1 MPDGLRDRLQAALGS
16 TYTLGRELSGG
27 MSRVFV
33 AQEAS
38 LARQVV
44 VKVLPPERTYGVSVD
59 RFRREIQLAAHL
71 QHPHIVPV
79 LSAGEADGL
88 LYYTMPFVAGE
99 SLRARLAGQT
109 GPAPLAE
116 SIRILRDVASALAFA
131 HQRGIVHR
139 DIKPDN
145 VLLAG
150 DSAALA
156 DFGIAKA
163 LSAAAGAEAALTTA
177 GITLGTP
184 AYMAPEQATGDA
196 EMDHRA
202 DLYSF
207 GAMAYEMLTGQQ
219 PFPRATPQAVLV
231 AHAVE
236 KPPSLAARRPDLPPS
251 LATTVMRLL
260 EKHPEDRP
268 QSAEEVIRTLDGVA
282 TPSGG
287 SATMSAIRAR
297 RRRRWQP
304 VAAAAGVSV
313 VALAGILWSRGGLGD
328 AGPVQRRPVLLADFT
343 ARAADSTLASIVTE
357 ALRSDL
363 SQSPAVVLL
372 SSDRVAEA
380 LARSGRDRSAPVDL
394 ALGRELAQ
402 REGAVAAVG
411 GDVSDV
417 GGQVLLSARIVDP
430 ASGEDLGSLREAAS
444 DSSTVLAAI
453 DRLSKGVR
461 ERLGE
466 SARTLKAAQPLAHAT
481 TSSLD
486 ALRKYTQA
494 LALKENA
501 ATQAEATALL
511 EEAVRLDTGFALAW
525 RELSEL
531 RPLTSGSWDALQ
543 HALSHRDRLTPSE
556 RAFTEATYDDFAGD
570 FQGAI
575 AALRKVVAL
584 DPANA
589 TAWGN
594 LADLLLTRVN
604 DDQGALSATR
614 NALEA
619 SGYAP
624 ARFGAV
630 IDAEMAN
637 GHVDVARRVLDSLG
651 ALAPGSPEALMA
663 QVAWSSHFGEYQAA
677 DSVADAALRR
687 SQGSPALAARWENVR
702 RNLLLLQGRM
712 HEAEAHHRRF
722 VDYLAKTSGGEAA
735 LAHEFAYAQLLS
747 RLQGPGPAVERRLD
761 DALRRFPPEKM
772 NPLDPDYVFMASSAA
787 WTRRS
792 RFARELL
799 GRWSAAQPK
808 EMPVDSAWLFW
819 ALGDIA
825 LSEGRY
831 EESARLQGRA
841 GDLLPGVE
849 NLFPHRAHPHDLL
862 GHTDSTIVLYERY
875 LGRVTQLGGRLM
887 WLDPAH
893 LAETYEALGRNYEN
907 RAQPDSAAKY
917 YQALLDL
924 WKNADPELQPK
935 KKSLREALA
944 RMTAEKGSQQPLRGA
959 PAVD

>member
-1 MPDGLRDRLQAALGS
+1 
-16 TYTLGRELSGG
+16 

-33 AQEAS
+33 AEEAS

-59 RFRREIQLAAHL
+59 RFRREIQLAAQL

-99 SLRARLAGQT
+99 SLRARLAGRT
-109 GPAPLAE
+109 GLAPLSE

-184 AYMAPEQATGDA
+184 AYMAPEQATSDA
-196 EMDHRA
+196 KMDHRA

-251 LATTVMRLL
+251 LSTIVMRLL

-282 TPSGG
+282 TPSDG
-287 SATMSAIRAR
+287 SATMPALRV
-297 RRRRWQP
+297 RRRRWLP
-304 VAAAAGVSV
+304 VAAVAGIGV
-313 VALAGILWSRGGLGD
+313 VTLAGILWSRGTLVTRR
-328 AGPVQRRPVLLADFT
+328 PVERRPVLLADFT
-343 ARAADSTLASIVTE
+343 ARGGDSTLAAIVTE

-363 SQSPAVVLL
+363 AQSPVAVLL
-372 SSDRVAEA
+372 SSDRVEEA
-380 LARSGRDRSAPVDL
+380 LARSGRDRNTRVDL

-411 GDVSDV
+411 GEVSEV
-417 GGQVLLSARIVDP
+417 GGQVLLTARIIDP
-430 ASGEDLGSLREAAS
+430 ASGEDLGAVREAAR
-444 DSSTVLAAI
+444 DSTAVLAAI

-461 ERLGE
+461 QRLGE
-466 SARTLKAAQPLAHAT
+466 SARSLKAAQPLARAT
-481 TSSLD
+481 TASMEG
-486 ALRKYTQA
+486 LRKYTQA
-494 LALKENA
+494 LTLKENA

-511 EEAVRLDTGFALAW
+511 EEVVKLDTAFALAW
-525 RELSEL
+525 RELAEL
-531 RPLTSGSWDALQ
+531 RPLTSGSWDALR
-543 HALSHRDRLTPSE
+543 HAMSNRDRLTASE
-556 RAFTEATYDDFAGD
+556 RAFTEATYDQFTAD

-575 AALRKVVAL
+575 TALRNVVKL
-584 DPANA
+584 DPGNA

-594 LADLLLTRVN
+594 LSDLLWSRAG
-604 DDQGALSATR
+604 DDQGSLDAARKALD
-614 NALEA
+614 A
-619 SGYAP
+619 SGHAP
-624 ARFGAV
+624 ARFRAV
-630 IDAEMAN
+630 IDEEMAN
-637 GHVDVARRVLDSLG
+637 GHIDAARHVLDSLR
-651 ALAPGSPEALMA
+651 ALAPTSPEALMA
-663 QVAWSSHFGEYQAA
+663 QASWSSHFREYQTA
-677 DSVADAALRR
+677 DSVAEAALRR
-687 SQGSPALAARWENVR
+687 FQGNADLVARWERVR
-702 RNLLLLQGRM
+702 RNLLLLQGRVS
-712 HEAEAHHRRF
+712 EAEAHHRKF
-722 VDYLAKTSGGEAA
+722 VNYLAQSGQPEAS
-735 LAHEFAYAQLLS
+735 LANEFAFAQLLS
-747 RLQGPGPAVERRLD
+747 RLEGPGPAVERRLD

-772 NPLDPDYVFMASSAA
+772 NPLDPNYLWMASSAA
-787 WTRRS
+787 WTGRS
-792 RFARELL
+792 RAAKEWLAR
-799 GRWSAAQPK
+799 RSAAQPK
-808 EMPVDSAWLFW
+808 DLPIDSAGLFW

-831 EESARLQGRA
+831 DEAARLQGRA
-841 GDLLPGVE
+841 GDAMPGVE
-849 NLFPHRAHPHDLL
+849 GWLPHRAHPHDLA
-862 GHTDSTIVLYERY
+862 GHADSAIALYAGF
-875 LGRVTQLGGRLM
+875 LGRMSDLEFHLT

-893 LAETYEALGRNYEN
+893 IAETYEALGRNYEN

-924 WKNADPELQPK
+924 WKNADAVLEPK
-935 KKSLREALA
+935 KKSLREALT
-944 RMTAEKGSQQPLRGA
+944 RVTTEKGSQVPLRSSSSA
-959 PAVD
+959 D